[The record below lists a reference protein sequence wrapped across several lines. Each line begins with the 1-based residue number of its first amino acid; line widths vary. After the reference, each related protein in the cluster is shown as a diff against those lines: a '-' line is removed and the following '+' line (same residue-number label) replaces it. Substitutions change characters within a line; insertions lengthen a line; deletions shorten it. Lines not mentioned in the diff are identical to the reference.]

1 MASEWNNERNVE
13 IIEPWLQRIS
23 FRLLDYINYTIIA
36 DISGVQYEA
45 NIVRDELIKP
55 DEIEIPTE

>member
-23 FRLLDYINYTIIA
+23 FRLQDYINYTIIA